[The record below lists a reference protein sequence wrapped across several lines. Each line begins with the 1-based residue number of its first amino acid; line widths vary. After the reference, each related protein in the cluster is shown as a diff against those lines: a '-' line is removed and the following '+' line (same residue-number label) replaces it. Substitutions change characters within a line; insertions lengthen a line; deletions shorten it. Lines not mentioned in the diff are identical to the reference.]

1 MDSKVNEI
9 ERVVKDI
16 SATLARINL
25 KIDTLEREMQGIYR
39 EVGAGKGRDL
49 ETQISGIESKI
60 AQFDPII
67 METARDA
74 RAARKLVE
82 YGDVRLKEIMQALSI
97 IYRNTDELEANL
109 LDADAMPDNTGQ

>member
-1 MDSKVNEI
+1 MDPKVNEI
-9 ERVVKDI
+9 ERTVKDI
-16 SATLARINL
+16 AATLARLNL
-25 KIDTLEREMQGIYR
+25 KIDTMERELQGIYR

-49 ETQISGIESKI
+49 ETQISGIEAKL
-60 AQFDPII
+60 AQMDP
-67 METARDA
+67 MLTETARDA

-109 LDADAMPDNTGQ
+109 LDADTMPDSTGQ